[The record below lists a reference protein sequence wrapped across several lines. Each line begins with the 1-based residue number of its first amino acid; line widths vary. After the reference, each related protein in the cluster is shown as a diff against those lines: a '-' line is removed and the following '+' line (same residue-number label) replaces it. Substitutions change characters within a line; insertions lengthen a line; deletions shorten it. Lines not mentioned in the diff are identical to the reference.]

1 MQCYLHRTARR
12 PGWLLLAVLGL
23 TALPL
28 PAWSALTNPAPPAGP
43 GWTPAWLLAALL
55 ALVGLVWPRL
65 TGGDED
71 PERLWRIIQTSRNKL
86 KAVFDAIRDP
96 ICSLTPDQRVE
107 SVNLALAQR
116 TGRHPRELVGRT
128 AVELLTLLQ
137 TPERLRM
144 EVLELARQGFAT
156 GQAQERLFEAPG
168 EDGPRYYETT
178 LVPVPGE
185 DAAVS
190 LVIFQVRDVTALKRM
205 ERTIR
210 EYSQSLEEM
219 VAQRTADLTAAQAE
233 LRREKELLAAANAE
247 LRRLEALRHD
257 LTNMVVHDMKGPL
270 AEVMGNLDL
279 LGYDPLSAMQR
290 EALDLAILGA
300 DDLLRMIMNL
310 LDIDRLE
317 EGRLRVRRQ
326 AVGFA
331 DLAREVLDRF
341 QTMLRLKDLRVEIQA
356 EDALRVSLDPDLMR
370 RVLQNLLTNALNHT
384 PEGGRIVLGARPG
397 QDDQAGGNLIWVADT
412 GCGIPEKYQDRIF
425 QKFTQAHETKNPRT
439 STGLG
444 LTFCKMAV
452 EAHGGRIWCE
462 SREGQGATFHIWLP
476 EPEEATGTAGRA

>member
-1 MQCYLHRTARR
+1 MHRYFLRAARR
-12 PGWLLLAVLGL
+12 SWWLLAVLGL
-23 TALPL
+23 AWPPP
-28 PAWSALTNPAPPAGP
+28 PAWAALTSHPSPAGP
-43 GWTPAWLLAALL
+43 DWTPVWLLATL
-55 ALVGLVWPRL
+55 ATLAGLVWPRL
-65 TGGDED
+65 TGPEED
-71 PERLWRIIQTSRNKL
+71 PERLWRIVQISRNKL

-96 ICSLTPDQRVE
+96 ICSLTPDHRVE
-107 SVNLALAQR
+107 SVNLALARR
-116 TGRHPRELVGRT
+116 TGRHPRQLVGLG
-128 AVELLTLLQ
+128 ADQLLDLLQ
-137 TPERLRM
+137 VPEHPRA

-156 GQAQERLFEAPG
+156 GRAQERLFEVPG

-190 LVIFQVRDVTALKRM
+190 LVIFQVRDITALKRM

-233 LRREKELLAAANAE
+233 LHQDKELLATANAE

-279 LGYDPLSAMQR
+279 ISYDPLSEMQR
-290 EALDLAILGA
+290 EALDLATMA
-300 DDLLRMIMNL
+300 SDDLLRMIMNL

-317 EGRLRVRRQ
+317 EGRLTVRRQ
-326 AVGFA
+326 AADFA
-331 DLAREVLDRF
+331 ALAREVLDRF
-341 QTMLRLKDLRVEIQA
+341 RTMLRLKQMRVEIQA
-356 EDALRVSLDPDLMR
+356 EESLRVSLDPDLMR

-384 PEGGRIVLGARPG
+384 PEGGRILLGARPG
-397 QDDQAGGNLIWVADT
+397 RDDQAGGSLIWVADN
-412 GCGIPEKYQDRIF
+412 GSGIPEKYQDRIF
-425 QKFTQAHETKNPRT
+425 QKFTQAHETNNPRT

-452 EAHGGRIWCE
+452 EAHGGRIWFE
-462 SREGQGATFHIWLP
+462 SRPGQGTTFHLWLP
-476 EPEEATGTAGRA
+476 EPEGAVGAAGRT